1 MAEFFRNAFGG
12 AKSEAP
18 APASSVDSDFADFAE
33 PPSPV
38 PVSEVGDATIAA
50 AAPSATA
57 PPYTKW
63 YNVHERHSISEF
75 RMEGIIM
82 LMASF
87 IFLVHMI
94 GARANRSKAK
104 SWIRANAAALKSEF
118 ALVGFSG
125 VPTMDDDVKPDTLIK
140 EKSLFEFATYA
151 TGRQNAAFTDVKL
164 TLTKKFNPI
173 VNAFET
179 GLGYFTESFSV
190 PYDVMEATTY
200 TFDGKESLTVPS
212 LPGTAEARAKDP
224 KSTYDG
230 FVWAVVNKDNMQQ
243 AREERYDLSL
253 TLTKDNS
260 KLPVW
265 TTVMSESAE
274 ITEALLTPELA
285 DAVKTAGELLE
296 YLIISDQP
304 TDKPTTIDETTP
316 RKRIFLK
323 YRLPSGGNY
332 DDLLPIFSYFLRLPD
347 TLVKVA
353 HFRPEVL
360 KKVRTIRE
368 SMISEIKKA
377 GEDERAEE
385 RLVEKEKARK
395 AKREADLKGLDA
407 KAQKKYLDKEREK
420 ELRKSQ
426 KKSTMR
432 G

>member
-18 APASSVDSDFADFAE
+18 AAAASVDSDFADFAE
-33 PPSPV
+33 AASPIPV
-38 PVSEVGDATIAA
+38 PEPADATIAA
-50 AAPSATA
+50 AIPAATA

-63 YNVHERHSISEF
+63 YNIHERHSLSEF
-75 RMEGIIM
+75 KTEGIIM
-82 LMASF
+82 VMASIVF
-87 IFLVHMI
+87 FFHIL
-94 GARANRSKAK
+94 GARSNRSKAK
-104 SWIRANAAALKSEF
+104 SWIRANASVLKSEF
-118 ALVGFSG
+118 ALVGFGG
-125 VPTMDDDVKPDTLIK
+125 VATMDSDIKPDTLIK

-151 TGRQNAAFTDVKL
+151 TGRQNTAFMDVKL

-173 VNAFET
+173 VNIFEA
-179 GLGYFTESFSV
+179 GLGYFMESFPV
-190 PYDVMEATTY
+190 PQDVMEAITY
-200 TFDGKESLTVPS
+200 PFDGKENLTVPGI
-212 LPGTAEARAKDP
+212 PGSAEVRAKDP
-224 KSTYDG
+224 KSSYDG
-230 FVWAVVNKDNMQQ
+230 FVWAIVNKDNMQK

-253 TLTKDNS
+253 TFTKDNS

-285 DAVKTAGELLE
+285 DAVKSAGDLLE

-304 TDKPTTIDETTP
+304 IEKPATIEETTP
-316 RKRIFLK
+316 RKRLFLK
-323 YRLPSGGNY
+323 YRLPSGSDY
-332 DDLLPIFSYFLRLPD
+332 DALLPLFTYFLQVPD
-347 TLVKVA
+347 FLVKAA

-360 KKVRTIRE
+360 KKVRNTRE
-368 SMISEIKKA
+368 GMISEIKKA
-377 GEDERAEE
+377 TEDERNEE

-395 AKREADLKGLDA
+395 AKRDAELKGLDA

-420 ELRKSQ
+420 EMRKSQ